1 MLRKLNFDDGLV
13 RANWQDLYCRNARL
27 LPYASREYN
36 ELFKKYFRLNGKR
49 LFLRKCIYGLYD
61 EHGTILMIVP
71 LCIKSK
77 DIHIFGDFGNEEIL
91 DFIYPDSV
99 KAKHFEI
106 VLRELR
112 RKFKGYTLILSRLAP
127 DSFLRSW
134 LENNN
139 YRSLTKKSY
148 AHLRL
153 AASYND
159 YFQQL
164 PAEIG
169 ENIRRS
175 EKFMEQIG
183 VPYQMKFTRGSLDK
197 ETKKQGFAILNQKA
211 NGSIDTLRFMTQR
224 YGGKNFNALTDA
236 CTKESNSFN
245 SCLYIGDKMTAFAS
259 GFFDLHENRLFIRK
273 VGIDNSYAKDLIWL
287 FLHTQMIKWSIQNS
301 TFEWID
307 FADVKRKYRNWLGC
321 EDYCCRSYE
330 IQL

>member
-13 RANWQDLYCRNARL
+13 RANWQDLYCRNAHL

-61 EHGTILMIVP
+61 EHGTILMIIP
-71 LCIKSK
+71 LCIKGK
-77 DIHIFGDFGNEEIL
+77 EIHIFGDFGNEEIL
-91 DFIYPDSV
+91 DFIYPDSA
-99 KAKHFEI
+99 KARHFEI
-106 VLRELR
+106 VLNELR
-112 RKFKGYTLILSRLAP
+112 RKFKGYKLVLSRLAP
-127 DSFLRSW
+127 GSLLRTW

-139 YRSLTKKSY
+139 YRSLAKKSY

-153 AASYND
+153 ENSYEE
-159 YFQQL
+159 YFRQL

-175 EKFMEQIG
+175 EKFMEQMGAPFQIR
-183 VPYQMKFTRGSLDK
+183 FTRGPLDK
-197 ETKKQGFAILNQKA
+197 EAKKQGFDILTQKV
-211 NGSIDTLRFMTQR
+211 NGSIEPLRFMTQR
-224 YGGKNFNALTDA
+224 YGGENYNALADA
-236 CTKESNSFN
+236 CIKESNSFN

-259 GFFDLHENRLFIRK
+259 GFYDLPEKRLFIRK
-273 VGIDNSYAKDLIWL
+273 VGIDNDYAKDLIWL
-287 FLHTQMIKWSIQNS
+287 FLHTQMIKWSLQNS
-301 TFEWID
+301 TFEWLD
-307 FADVKRKYRNWLGC
+307 FADIKKKYRNWLGC